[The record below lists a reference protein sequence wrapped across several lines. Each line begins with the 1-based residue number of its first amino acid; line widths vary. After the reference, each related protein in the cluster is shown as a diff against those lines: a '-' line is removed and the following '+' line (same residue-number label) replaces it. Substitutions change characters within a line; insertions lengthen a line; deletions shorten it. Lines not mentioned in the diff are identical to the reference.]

1 MMGLTFLQLS
11 LLNWNLFVS
20 LFMQFSP
27 TSEHILLA
35 YGRRH
40 SSLLRSIVVEGENG
54 IPVYTI
60 LEVDM
65 TIIFQFPK
73 HSLIGDRY
81 I

>member
-1 MMGLTFLQLS
+1 MDLTFLRFS
-11 LLNWNLFVS
+11 SLNWMLFVS
-20 LFMQFSP
+20 LLMQFSP

-65 TIIFQFPK
+65 TIILQF
-73 HSLIGDRY
+73 
-81 I
+81 